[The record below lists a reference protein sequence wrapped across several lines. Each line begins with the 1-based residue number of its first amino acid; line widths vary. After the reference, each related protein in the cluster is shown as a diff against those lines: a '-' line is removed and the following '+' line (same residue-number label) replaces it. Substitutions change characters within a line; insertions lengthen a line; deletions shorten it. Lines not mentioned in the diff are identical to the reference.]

1 MQTLGQD
8 QLCNLALFNI
18 GSNQI
23 VDISDNTPEAHACN
37 IFWIPCLQDVYSEH
51 QWAFANA
58 QVVLDQLTNCTP
70 GWAYT
75 YAYPNNVARVWD
87 VYNPCNAK
95 KKEEIEFDTFYIPA
109 SGIRCI
115 VSNEPLAICDATYI
129 VPDPLIWDAKFA
141 IAFSERLS
149 AQIAVP
155 LTGDAAVAQA
165 HLIVYTALIAEAKRI
180 GHSEQRKKP
189 NQVHGYRDS
198 RSGHSVNN
206 GPGFYSVDE
215 VFGSPPNP

>member
-8 QLCNLALFNI
+8 QLCNLALYNI

-23 VDISDNTPEAHACN
+23 VDISDNTPEAQACN

-58 QVVLDQLTNCTP
+58 QVVLDLLTNVYA
-70 GWAYT
+70 GWAYA
-75 YAYPNNVARVWD
+75 YQYPNNVARVWD
-87 VYNPCNAK
+87 VYNPCNYK
-95 KKEEIEFDTFYIPA
+95 KREELEFDTIYDPNI
-109 SGIRCI
+109 SGRVI
-115 VSNEPLAICDATYI
+115 VSNEPQAICDATYI

-165 HLIVYTALIAEAKRI
+165 HLMVYTALIAEAKRI

-189 NQVHGYRDS
+189 NPVHGYRDA
-198 RSGHSVNN
+198 RSGHGERSGTV
-206 GPGFYSVDE
+206 SLDQ
-215 VFGSPPNP
+215 VFGPDGPPTN